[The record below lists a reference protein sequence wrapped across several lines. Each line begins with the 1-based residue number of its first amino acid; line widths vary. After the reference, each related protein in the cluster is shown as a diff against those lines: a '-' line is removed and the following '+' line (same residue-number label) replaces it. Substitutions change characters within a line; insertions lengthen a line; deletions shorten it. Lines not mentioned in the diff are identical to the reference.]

1 MLLRLWRFEST
12 HTHIKFGSVA
22 QNGQSGSKRR
32 AIVGRESEIWSCIF
46 AEELK
51 TE

>member
-1 MLLRLWRFEST
+1 MDRA
-12 HTHIKFGSVA
+12 VA
-22 QNGQSGSKRR
+22 NDG

-51 TE
+51 ID

>member
-1 MLLRLWRFEST
+1 MDRA
-12 HTHIKFGSVA
+12 VA
-22 QNGQSGSKRR
+22 NDG

-51 TE
+51 IG

>member
-1 MLLRLWRFEST
+1 MDRA
-12 HTHIKFGSVA
+12 VA
-22 QNGQSGSKRR
+22 NEG

-51 TE
+51 QNKI

>member
-1 MLLRLWRFEST
+1 MDRA
-12 HTHIKFGSVA
+12 VA
-22 QNGQSGSKRR
+22 NDG

>member
-1 MLLRLWRFEST
+1 MDRA
-12 HTHIKFGSVA
+12 VA
-22 QNGQSGSKRR
+22 NEG

-46 AEELK
+46 VEELK